1 MFQAIVL
8 AGGQG
13 KRMGSTLP
21 KVLHKVGDKTMLE
34 KIVEKVLSYGAYK
47 VYVVSG
53 NNSILFKNVLFKLIL
68 SYEGKAEIV
77 FVEQIPPQGTG
88 HAVQCCLPYLE
99 NSNQVLILNG
109 DTPLIDTCISEM
121 ILSATPTLLVTEL
134 DNPKSY
140 GRVIVDKNGYFSK
153 IIEEKDADEETRN
166 VNLVNC
172 GVYWLDT
179 AELFNL
185 VPKLKNNNAQNEYYL
200 TDICEMMIEP
210 LHLLKVPKEKQ
221 FELINVNTQED
232 LKKVNELICL

>member
-13 KRMGSTLP
+13 KRMGSNLP
-21 KVLHKVGDKTMLE
+21 KVLHKVGYKTMLE
-34 KIVEKVLSYGAYK
+34 KIVEKVLFYGAYK

-53 NNSILFKNVLFKLIL
+53 NNSELFKNVLNNLIL

-88 HAVQCCLPYLE
+88 HAVQCCLPYLD

-109 DTPLIDTCISEM
+109 DTPLIDSCINEM
-121 ILSATPTLLVTEL
+121 ILCPTPTLLVTEL

-140 GRVIVDKNGYFSK
+140 GRVLVDKNGYFSK
-153 IIEEKDADEETRN
+153 IVEEKDADEETKK
-166 VNLVNC
+166 VNTVNC
-172 GVYWLDT
+172 GVYWVD
-179 AELFNL
+179 ASDLFNL
-185 VPKLKNNNAQNEYYL
+185 IPKLKNNNAQNEYYL

-210 LHLLKVPKEKQ
+210 LHLLNVSKEKQ

-232 LKKVNELICL
+232 LKKVNELFSL